1 MNTTLTK
8 YNEARR
14 PLEAILTAVPAE
26 RWSAPSPCEDWTAR
40 DVVAHLVDTQR
51 EFLTERGLDVG
62 AAPDMATDPA
72 SGWQA
77 HAQRVVTL
85 IADDSVVARKYDGF
99 FGPTTTGETLEQ
111 FYIWDMLVHRWDIA
125 TATGLA
131 AQLTET
137 ELDAIEQGAEAF
149 GDGLHMEGI
158 CKPEVEVGPDADRR
172 TQVLAKLGRRVT

>member
-14 PLEAILTAVPAE
+14 PLEAILTAVPAG
-26 RWSAPSPCEDWTAR
+26 RWSAPTPCEEWTAR

-51 EFLTERGLDVG
+51 EFLTGRGLDVG
-62 AAPDMATDPA
+62 AAPDMEADPA
-72 SGWQA
+72 SGWHA

-85 IADDSVVARKYDGF
+85 IADDSVVAGEYDGF

-131 AQLTET
+131 ARLSDD
-137 ELDAIEQGAEAF
+137 ELDGVQQGAEAF
-149 GDGLHMEGI
+149 GEGLHMEGI
-158 CKPEVEVGPDADRR
+158 CKPEVEVGPGGDR
-172 TQVLAKLGRRVT
+172 QAHILAKLGRRAT